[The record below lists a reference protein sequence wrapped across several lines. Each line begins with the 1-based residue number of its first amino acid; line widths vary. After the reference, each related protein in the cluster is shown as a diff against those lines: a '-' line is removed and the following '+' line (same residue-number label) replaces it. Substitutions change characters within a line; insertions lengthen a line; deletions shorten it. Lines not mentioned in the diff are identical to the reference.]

1 MSTTF
6 PATKAHLEP
15 EPTCDEGSQPSGL
28 QEEELPKDRHRHA
41 SDLGEERLV
50 DEAGR
55 GALQRRVDG
64 QAEHVLLEVYV
75 GAVEG
80 DHGDQLTQ
88 KVFQLVVRALE
99 RQDQVVKQ
107 AAKYRLDF
115 LRKKS

>member
-1 MSTTF
+1 M
-6 PATKAHLEP
+6 
-15 EPTCDEGSQPSGL
+15 
-28 QEEELPKDRHRHA
+28 
-41 SDLGEERLV
+41 
-50 DEAGR
+50 
-55 GALQRRVDG
+55 
-64 QAEHVLLEVYV
+64 LEVYV

-115 LRKKS
+115 LRKIRKGQLKNEAASN